1 MSTYGVFSVP
11 YFPVFGLNTEIY
23 GVNLRIQSEYRK
35 MQTRKNSVFGHFS
48 RSETTMNKA
57 KNFIKNFIKKT
68 LVKKSIFLRKSAFA
82 ERAVMFLKNRK
93 KYFS

>member
-1 MSTYGVFSVP
+1 MNES
-11 YFPVFGLNTEIY
+11 
-23 GVNLRIQSEYRK
+23 K
-35 MQTRKNSVFGHFS
+35 DQTMCEKCPRMEFFLVRKNSVFGHFS

-57 KNFIKNFIKKT
+57 KKFIKNFIKKT